1 MLLAAKDQALGRR
14 KFSALKITAAAE
26 SNVAF
31 REKQR
36 GSGEVVMMVVA
47 CAKISRNKKVCL
59 REDWLAL
66 SVHESSPLC
75 GKLMTSR
82 MKCDGQ
88 TVWL

>member
-1 MLLAAKDQALGRR
+1 M
-14 KFSALKITAAAE
+14 AE

-47 CAKISRNKKVCL
+47 CAKTSRNKKVCL
-59 REDWLAL
+59 RESGLAL
-66 SVHESSPLC
+66 RVQKSSPLC

-82 MKCDGQ
+82 MMCQEHDGQ